1 MLSKKAFTMVEL
13 VITLA
18 LVCGAVILWAYVLS
32 VSRARSEDIGN
43 EQSFVSLRAALIYRL
58 KKDIRSSRKIQQI
71 DPGKWQITVV
81 SSKNSDYPEEKTVIY
96 QLSDNGKKIS
106 VTEEGGTK
114 NYDFTQVLGDQKLNF
129 KIIP

>member
-18 LVCGAVILWAYVLS
+18 LVCGVVILWTYVLS
-32 VSRARSEDIGN
+32 VSRARSEDMGN
-43 EQSFVSLRAALIYRL
+43 EQSFVSLRATLIYRL
-58 KKDIRSSRKIQQI
+58 KKDIRSSKKIEQVE
-71 DPGKWQITVV
+71 PGKWKITVV
-81 SSKNSDYPEEKTVIY
+81 SSKNLDFPEEKNVFY
-96 QLSDNGKKIS
+96 QLSANGKKIS